1 MKGSIHLERI
11 DRSVADFTW
20 TTLTA
25 SVTAL
30 QLRTQAALN
39 CNDIESLHQF
49 RVGVRR
55 LRSDLR
61 SLRPIIEHEWVDAVR
76 ERLKWFDQF
85 TTPIR
90 DGDVMLERLARNNQV
105 LDFDL
110 DPNQVSRIRG
120 QLTAETSQARNE
132 FFEALASDHC
142 ATLMTEL
149 SAWGRESA
157 QILGPN
163 KDLKKILRM
172 LNRSSWKGVRQAIK
186 EQRSDP
192 SDEHMH
198 RIRIM
203 VKRARYLAEASVPI
217 LGKPAKRQERDM
229 ELLQAVLGEIQD
241 SSVMSKW
248 LSGLDPQRQAE
259 SPTVQILLEY
269 EAGQRFQ
276 LRRQYRRIWR
286 SILD

>member
-1 MKGSIHLERI
+1 MKGSRRSEKI
-11 DRSVADFTW
+11 DRSVADFIW

-25 SVTAL
+25 SVTAI
-30 QLRTQAALN
+30 QLRTQAVLN
-39 CNDIESLHQF
+39 CNDMESLHQF

-61 SLRPIIEHEWVDAVR
+61 SLRPIIDHEWVDTVR
-76 ERLKWFDQF
+76 KRLKWFDQF

-90 DGDVMLERLARNNQV
+90 DGDVMLERLEKSMRV

-120 QLTAETSQARNE
+120 KLTDETSRARNE

-149 SAWGRESA
+149 STWGRESA

-172 LNRSSWKGVRQAIK
+172 LNKSSWNGVREAIR
-186 EQRSDP
+186 EQKSDP

-203 VKRARYLAEASVPI
+203 VKRARYLAEATIPI
-217 LGKPAKRQERDM
+217 LGKPAKVRVRDL
-229 ELLQAVLGEIQD
+229 ELLQAVLGEHQD

-248 LSGLDPQRQAE
+248 LSGLDPQPQAH
-259 SPTVQILLEY
+259 SPTVQILLEF